1 MSCKSQSIRVS
12 QMKHILEGGMLP
24 CVPLE
29 VGCRGFPSSSV
40 HHFLQKISLEPKQ
53 MKRPLEEIA
62 STAEES
68 SRWLWLTKDWSWN
81 PSAGEARSSLSYS
94 GEAFRLRGETLG
106 ILRYLLMQKGPAKA
120 TLSHQETC
128 IKPKLLEY
136 H

>member
-1 MSCKSQSIRVS
+1 MQVGIKRKLVFPSEVAVTSFCPDVILLSKSTDQLQFRGRKHSLSLMSCKSQSIRVS
-12 QMKHILEGGMLP
+12 RMKHILEGGMLP

-29 VGCRGFPSSSV
+29 VGCHGFPSSSV

-81 PSAGEARSSLSYS
+81 PSHPRLY
-94 GEAFRLRGETLG
+94 AF
-106 ILRYLLMQKGPAKA
+106 K
-120 TLSHQETC
+120 
-128 IKPKLLEY
+128 
-136 H
+136 